1 MRDADEAKWVLLVT
15 ELRQDVRQGRIYIEE
30 WTERAQQLGL
40 CGNEMNSL
48 EYAFSTAFPDT
59 RGEPWE
65 ETVQMAARELG
76 IPKDERPSPV
86 SHMARLTYYKGTGKF
101 YSNEEL
107 EVLPEER
114 GPGWYQ
120 IFERVDTLLEPQ
132 RLPGLSDHY
141 ERSSFIVE
149 IRPPEGVDYGYP
161 ALTNIE
167 YAFKAWTKP

>member
-1 MRDADEAKWVLLVT
+1 MRDEDKWKLLIT
-15 ELRQDVRQGRIYIEE
+15 ELLQDVQQGRIYIEE
-30 WTERAQQLGL
+30 WTERAIQLSL
-40 CGNEMNSL
+40 CENVRDCL
-48 EYAFSTAFPDT
+48 EAAFSAAFPDT

-65 ETVQMAARELG
+65 ETIELAARELG
-76 IPKDERPSPV
+76 ILKDERPSPV
-86 SHMARLTYYKGTGKF
+86 LHMARLTYYKGTGKF
-101 YSNEEL
+101 YSNGEL

-132 RLPGLSDHY
+132 RLPGLSDHS

-167 YAFKAWTKP
+167 YAVKAWSR

>member
-1 MRDADEAKWVLLVT
+1 MRDGDEDKWKLLVT
-15 ELRQDVRQGRIYIEE
+15 ELRQDVRQGRIYVEE
-30 WTERAQQLGL
+30 WTERAKQLGL
-40 CGNEMNSL
+40 CGSEMNSL

-65 ETVQMAARELG
+65 ETVQMVARELG
-76 IPKDERPSPV
+76 ILKDESPSTV
-86 SHMARLTYYKGTGKF
+86 LHMARLTYYKGTGKF
-101 YSNEEL
+101 YSNGEL

-132 RLPGLSDHY
+132 RLPGLA
-141 ERSSFIVE
+141 EGPGRSEFIVE
-149 IRPPEGVDYGYP
+149 IRPPKGADYGYP

-167 YAFKAWTKP
+167 YAFKAWSR